1 MCMFAQYSS
10 LGKDNFLDK
19 KVYRYYHVLPEV
31 RRMTFT
37 VKMNEKESTLVKD
50 FATLKGT
57 TVSDIIRSAVLDR
70 IEDELDLVAYEK
82 ALADHIK
89 NPKTYTLDEV
99 EKEILA
105 Q

>member
-1 MCMFAQYSS
+1 M
-10 LGKDNFLDK
+10 K
-19 KVYRYYHVLPEV
+19 E
-31 RRMTFT
+31 T
-37 VKMNEKESTLVKD
+37 ESTLVKD

-57 TVSDIIRSAVLDR
+57 TVSDIIRGAVLDR
-70 IEDELDLVAYEK
+70 IEDELDLAAYEK
-82 ALADHIK
+82 ALADYIK

>member
-1 MCMFAQYSS
+1 
-10 LGKDNFLDK
+10 
-19 KVYRYYHVLPEV
+19 
-31 RRMTFT
+31 MTFT

-82 ALADHIK
+82 ALADYIK

>member
-1 MCMFAQYSS
+1 
-10 LGKDNFLDK
+10 
-19 KVYRYYHVLPEV
+19 
-31 RRMTFT
+31 MTFT

-50 FATLKGT
+50 YATLKGT

-70 IEDELDLVAYEK
+70 IEDELDLAAYEK
-82 ALADHIK
+82 ALADYIK

>member
-1 MCMFAQYSS
+1 
-10 LGKDNFLDK
+10 
-19 KVYRYYHVLPEV
+19 
-31 RRMTFT
+31 MTFT

-57 TVSDIIRSAVLDR
+57 TVSDIIRGAVLDR
-70 IEDELDLVAYEK
+70 IEDELDLAAYEK
-82 ALADHIK
+82 ALADYIK

>member
-1 MCMFAQYSS
+1 
-10 LGKDNFLDK
+10 
-19 KVYRYYHVLPEV
+19 
-31 RRMTFT
+31 MTFT

-57 TVSDIIRSAVLDR
+57 TVSDVIRGAVLDR

-82 ALADHIK
+82 ALADYIR

-99 EKEILA
+99 EKEILE

>member
-1 MCMFAQYSS
+1 
-10 LGKDNFLDK
+10 
-19 KVYRYYHVLPEV
+19 
-31 RRMTFT
+31 MTFT

-57 TVSDIIRSAVLDR
+57 TVSDIIRGAVLDR

-82 ALADHIK
+82 ALADYIK

>member
-1 MCMFAQYSS
+1 
-10 LGKDNFLDK
+10 
-19 KVYRYYHVLPEV
+19 
-31 RRMTFT
+31 MTFT

-70 IEDELDLVAYEK
+70 IEDELDLAAYEK

-99 EKEILA
+99 EREILA